1 MPPTSPPSP
10 PDSADG
16 HESRRELVL
25 SGQVPSDRALS
36 GQVRADTR
44 ESGLAVA
51 DGQPTVLSAPGSLPR
66 SPRHS
71 AVFVANLMGLFFGN
85 EAKTRMLAEQVGEV
99 DSYGGRLLPI
109 VDLLFRGP
117 ERNLLVLEREA
128 DPALTRYLGEDIGL
142 SLPETMVL
150 PHSEYLRIGRALSAG
165 APLRHEAIDRI
176 AAHPSGWMDGY
187 VTDET
192 LAALAAATG
201 KRTLAT
207 PGGSHRGNNKLLLH
221 RHIEAAGL
229 PVVATELAA
238 SPAEVPGCLLRLREL
253 GFTAAV
259 VKAPIGASG
268 IGLIKVDNL
277 ADRSLGM
284 RGSALDPVIPEHFFL
299 DGPCLVQGWLT
310 PGERGITRIRS
321 PSVQMYLD
329 PTTVT
334 LYDLTEQILSRS
346 SVHEGNESPPPW
358 LGRHSWVGDELLRQA
373 EVASRWLHS
382 QGYRGTASVDFL
394 VAEGEGERENGAT
407 VYICEINARVTGA
420 TYPSLLAHHLVPGG
434 AWLMRNLRFRE
445 PLEGQAILDRL
456 ARAGDLFETGKSGA
470 GVLPVNFNFGED
482 GRIHKGQFL
491 CLAPTTRGSEF
502 LLSMA
507 EADLPCVSDRD

>member
-1 MPPTSPPSP
+1 MAGVPPS
-10 PDSADG
+10 
-16 HESRRELVL
+16 V
-25 SGQVPSDRALS
+25 V
-36 GQVRADTR
+36 
-44 ESGLAVA
+44 
-51 DGQPTVLSAPGSLPR
+51 SAPGTLP
-66 SPRHS
+66 PFPAHS

-117 ERNLLVLEREA
+117 GGNLLILEREA
-128 DPALTRYLGEDIGL
+128 DPALTRYLEDGLGL

-150 PHSEYLRIGRALSAG
+150 PHEEYLRLGRALSGG
-165 APLRHEAIDRI
+165 AALHHGDQEAIDRI
-176 AAHPSGWMDGY
+176 AAHPAGWMDGY

-201 KRTLAT
+201 KRTLST

-221 RHIEAAGL
+221 RHVEESGL
-229 PVVATELAA
+229 PVVPTELAA
-238 SPAEVPGCLLRLREL
+238 SPEEVPGCLRRLREM
-253 GFTAAV
+253 GFSAAV

-268 IGLIKVDNL
+268 IGLLKV
-277 ADRSLGM
+277 GH
-284 RGSALDPVIPEHFFL
+284 LDDQSTGTGASPGEPSIPEHFFL
-299 DGPCLVQGWLT
+299 DGPCMVQGWLT
-310 PGERGITRIRS
+310 PGEGGIRRIRS

-329 PTTVT
+329 PATVT
-334 LYDLTEQILSRS
+334 LYDLTEQILSQS

-358 LGRHSWVGDELLRQA
+358 LDPHPSIAEELLRQA
-373 EVASRWLHS
+373 GVAATWLHA

-394 VAEGEGERENGAT
+394 VAEGTGERKDGAT

-420 TYPSLLAHHLVPGG
+420 TYPSLLAHHLLPGG

-445 PLEGQAILDRL
+445 PLEGQDILDRL
-456 ARAGDLFETGKSGA
+456 ARAGDLFEAGTGRA

-482 GRIHKGQFL
+482 GRVHKGQFL

-502 LLSMA
+502 LLRMA
-507 EADLPCVSDRD
+507 EVDLPCAPDRD

>member
-1 MPPTSPPSP
+1 MPSEQAPADARESVHGMGGGPPTI
-10 PDSADG
+10 
-16 HESRRELVL
+16 V
-25 SGQVPSDRALS
+25 
-36 GQVRADTR
+36 
-44 ESGLAVA
+44 
-51 DGQPTVLSAPGSLPR
+51 SAPGALPHF
-66 SPRHS
+66 PGHS

-99 DSYGGRLLPI
+99 DSYGGRLLPV

-117 ERNLLVLEREA
+117 GRNLLVLEREA
-128 DPALTRYLGEDIGL
+128 DPALTRYLGEGLGL

-150 PHSEYLRIGRALSAG
+150 PHDEYLRIGRALSEGTA
-165 APLRHEAIDRI
+165 LRHEAIDRI

-192 LAALAAATG
+192 LAAVAAATG
-201 KRTLAT
+201 KRTLST
-207 PGGSHRGNNKLLLH
+207 PGGSHRGNNKLLLLH
-221 RHIEAAGL
+221 HVEAAGL
-229 PVVATELAA
+229 PVVPTELAA
-238 SPAEVPGCLLRLREL
+238 SPAEVPGCLRRLRQM

-259 VKAPIGASG
+259 VKSPIGASG
-268 IGLIKVDNL
+268 IGLIKVDHL
-277 ADRSLGM
+277 DDRS
-284 RGSALDPVIPEHFFL
+284 RGLRGARGEPSVPEHFFL

-310 PGERGITRIRS
+310 PGEGGITRIRS

-329 PTTVT
+329 PATVT
-334 LYDLTEQILSRS
+334 LFDLTEQILSQS

-358 LGRHSWVGDELLRQA
+358 LDQDPSIGEDLLRQA
-373 EVASRWLHS
+373 GVAARWLHA

-394 VAEGEGERENGAT
+394 VAEGTEEREDGAT

-420 TYPSLLAHHLVPGG
+420 TYPSLLAHHLLPGG

-445 PLEGQAILDRL
+445 PLEGQDILDRL
-456 ARAGDLFETGKSGA
+456 AYAGDLFEAGRSRA

-482 GRIHKGQFL
+482 GRVHKGQFL

-502 LLSMA
+502 LLRMA
-507 EADLPCVSDRD
+507 EADLPCASDRD